1 MSEMIWV
8 AKRDGSGWT
17 SNRTRDVVDL
27 AFTVS
32 REHGD
37 YYSEVLIRSTWH
49 DGDDARA
56 TRTIGRMYFATN
68 KNAKAIIEDII
79 KEANGTFIVKDAG
92 REWLL
97 NKMLNISMDEGLKG
111 KSILFPYAIIN
122 HKYVRKP
129 SKIPVTTVT
138 PTTAPATHGLF
149 RSTVPAGIKSDGT
162 VEWSAEAQAS
172 SPVFTKEEMVE
183 TITEVTEIVKPV
195 IETPKT
201 IVINGK
207 EITIGWPS

>member
-49 DGDDARA
+49 DGNDARA

-97 NKMLNISMDEGLKG
+97 NKMLNISMNEGLKG

-129 SKIPVTTVT
+129 SKIPTTTVT
-138 PTTAPATHGLF
+138 PTTAPVSHGLF
-149 RSTVPAGIKSDGT
+149 KPIMTKTTMDELVEAELEQRLTGI
-162 VEWSAEAQAS
+162 
-172 SPVFTKEEMVE
+172 MME
-183 TITEVTEIVKPV
+183 TIKEVSETVDKAM
-195 IETPKT
+195 ETPK
-201 IVINGK
+201 IILINGK
-207 EITIGWPS
+207 EIPISWPS

>member
-8 AKRDGSGWT
+8 AKRDGSGWI

-56 TRTIGRMYFATN
+56 TRIIGRMYFATN

-97 NKMLNISMDEGLKG
+97 NKMLSISIDEGLKG

-122 HKYVRKP
+122 HKYIRKTP
-129 SKIPVTTVT
+129 PVPTTTVT
-138 PTTAPATHGLF
+138 PTTAPVSHGLF
-149 RSTVPAGIKSDGT
+149 KPVMTKTTIDES
-162 VEWSAEAQAS
+162 VEAEVEQRLAS
-172 SPVFTKEEMVE
+172 MSSNMIE
-183 TITEVTEIVKPV
+183 TITEVTETVKPV